1 MISFE
6 KKERASYVLF
16 ISRAQL
22 FEGILALNPGLN
34 LTWASFSFVQIIFSV
49 VFNPQTYTHIH
60 TEQLLET
67 SGADVLSLGKK
78 KHKKSQKGGG
88 GLPPSPFVCPRVKG
102 IQSSTC

>member
-1 MISFE
+1 MINLNFVISLISFE

-22 FEGILALNPGLN
+22 FEDQLALNPGLN

-67 SGADVLSLGKK
+67 SGADVLSPGKK
-78 KHKKSQKGGG
+78 NIKKSQKRGGYP
-88 GLPPSPFVCPRVKG
+88 LPPLYV
-102 IQSSTC
+102 